1 MQQATGWLMAAGGA
15 ASMMPLFTMFL
26 VFVVI
31 YFLIL
36 RPQAKRQKAREA
48 MLKRADKGDR
58 IVTSSGIY
66 GSIVGTR
73 GDDLLIVKI
82 ADNVTVEMARQAVA
96 SIVGTS
102 ASTLASPPAI
112 LSPISIMFFGN
123 HNDFQRI
130 ASLMISASL

>member
-1 MQQATGWLMAAGGA
+1 MQQATGWLLGAGGA
-15 ASMMPLFTMFL
+15 AQMMPLFTMFL
-26 VFVVI
+26 VFMVI

-36 RPQAKRQKAREA
+36 RPQAKRQKEREA

-73 GDDLLIVKI
+73 GDDLIIVKI

-96 SIVGTS
+96 SIVGTGA
-102 ASTLASPPAI
+102 ASKDA
-112 LSPISIMFFGN
+112 
-123 HNDFQRI
+123 
-130 ASLMISASL
+130 

>member
-1 MQQATGWLMAAGGA
+1 MQQATGWLFAAGGA

-26 VFVVI
+26 VFIVI

-36 RPQAKRQKAREA
+36 RPQAKRQKEREA

-73 GDDLLIVKI
+73 GDDMIIVKI

-96 SIVGTS
+96 SIVGNDA
-102 ASTLASPPAI
+102 ASKGS
-112 LSPISIMFFGN
+112 
-123 HNDFQRI
+123 
-130 ASLMISASL
+130 

>member
-1 MQQATGWLMAAGGA
+1 MQQATGWLFAAGGA

-26 VFVVI
+26 VFMVI

-36 RPQAKRQKAREA
+36 RPQSKRQKEREA

-73 GDDLLIVKI
+73 GEDLIIVKI
-82 ADNVTVEMARQAVA
+82 AENVTVEMARQAVA
-96 SIVGTS
+96 SIVGS
-102 ASTLASPPAI
+102 ASAAKE
-112 LSPISIMFFGN
+112 
-123 HNDFQRI
+123 
-130 ASLMISASL
+130 A